1 MMKLLPGLFSDAFDD
16 MFYDR
21 SNMKTDIR
29 MKVGNYVLDMELP
42 GYQKENI
49 QFNGELKGNMIEAY
63 CRTDAQGKAL
73 LEAAFDRKDFS
84 ARAYHRILK
93 VSRTIADM
101 EGSELIKKEHI
112 GEALSYRAFDKKYWS

>member
-1 MMKLLPGLFSDAFDD
+1 ME
-16 MFYDR
+16 
-21 SNMKTDIR
+21 
-29 MKVGNYVLDMELP
+29 KVHEIQRNR
-42 GYQKENI
+42 YQKENI

-73 LEAAFDRKDFS
+73 LEAAFDRMDFS

-101 EGSELIKKEHI
+101 EGSELIKKR
-112 GEALSYRAFDKKYWS
+112 AYRRSAVLPCL